1 MVSTVDPSA
10 ERSHCEVP
18 LRRYCE
24 VPLRRCTSEELVG
37 CCAAKT
43 DACEPG
49 LEMGQLPP
57 SGKEIAA
64 SSHAEVMPDRC
75 DQCPIHQDMLGLYLA
90 CSYKNGDDGKAQ
102 VQHQCISLSRPRPR
116 VQSRGSVVRS
126 LLTMSADA
134 IERSSRCVIVAMKN
148 GDGACGRWSTQTV
161 SVSLRCV
168 ATPWARY
175 ACERLEILIVHLAR
189 DLS

>member
-126 LLTMSADA
+126 LLQPAEWETAD
-134 IERSSRCVIVAMKN
+134 EREGWHHTLRPGTNLPRRLRAMH
-148 GDGACGRWSTQTV
+148 D
-161 SVSLRCV
+161 
-168 ATPWARY
+168 
-175 ACERLEILIVHLAR
+175 ER
-189 DLS
+189 